1 MAKAEDISR
10 MLLVLLMITIL
21 PLAAHGSR
29 LYSWAN
35 RLEESGKDK
44 VTNLQFYFHDTLSG
58 KNPTAVKVAQAADT
72 DKSPTLFGAT
82 FMVDDALTE
91 TADPKSK
98 LVGRAQG
105 LYGSS
110 CKEEL
115 GLIMAMSFSFEDGPY
130 KDSTISMIG
139 KNSAMNPIREMPIV
153 GGTGIFRM
161 ARGYAIAQTNWFD
174 PKTGD
179 AIVGY
184 NVTVV
189 H

>member
-110 CKEEL
+110 CTYIHIDCL
-115 GLIMAMSFSFEDGPY
+115 FH
-130 KDSTISMIG
+130 T
-139 KNSAMNPIREMPIV
+139 
-153 GGTGIFRM
+153 
-161 ARGYAIAQTNWFD
+161 TN
-174 PKTGD
+174 
-179 AIVGY
+179 
-184 NVTVV
+184 
-189 H
+189 

>member
-1 MAKAEDISR
+1 MAKAEDVIR
-10 MLLVLLMITIL
+10 MLVVLITVMPLV
-21 PLAAHGSR
+21 AQGSSR

-35 RLEESGKDK
+35 RLEESGKEK

-72 DKSPTLFGAT
+72 EKSPTLFGAT

-110 CKEEL
+110 CT
-115 GLIMAMSFSFEDGPY
+115 GL
-130 KDSTISMIG
+130 
-139 KNSAMNPIREMPIV
+139 
-153 GGTGIFRM
+153 FRM

-179 AIVGY
+179 AVVGY
-184 NVTVV
+184 NVTVY

>member
-1 MAKAEDISR
+1 MLKQQKKKGTTMKMAKAEVSR
-10 MLLVLLMITIL
+10 LLFLLVTII
-21 PLAAHGSR
+21 PLAAQGSR

-35 RLEESGKDK
+35 QLEESGKDK

-72 DKSPTLFGAT
+72 DKSPTLFGSV

-110 CKEEL
+110 CK
-115 GLIMAMSFSFEDGPY
+115 
-130 KDSTISMIG
+130 
-139 KNSAMNPIREMPIV
+139 
-153 GGTGIFRM
+153 
-161 ARGYAIAQTNWFD
+161 
-174 PKTGD
+174 
-179 AIVGY
+179 
-184 NVTVV
+184 
-189 H
+189 

>member
-1 MAKAEDISR
+1 MKMAKAEISR
-10 MLLVLLMITIL
+10 LLFLLTTMI
-21 PLAAHGSR
+21 PLAAQGSR

-35 RLEESGKDK
+35 QLEESGKDK

-72 DKSPTLFGAT
+72 DKSPTLFGSV

-115 GLIMAMSFSFEDGPY
+115 GLLMAMSFCFEDGPY

-153 GGTGIFRM
+153 GGTGMFRM
-161 ARGYAIAQTNWFD
+161 ARGYAIAQTHWFD

-184 NVTVV
+184 NITVV